1 MLTKQL
7 NHALKKEYAQEI
19 KQEDADSNDRSNR
32 TTSNLAF
39 ILFDSPREFVLV
51 WIKLLLTLIFM
62 LLISAL
68 PYPERGKQFFFVIFF
83 LATALRVIEVK
94 VTWEIKESVAVAGKK
109 IREYR
114 DDPLVPTPDYRQ
126 ALLLEGSPREGH
138 YFFREEP
145 YFYQL
150 EKHLISW
157 QKSNPLSR
165 GIACA
170 FRGIASN
177 IGNKSYKG
185 ILDTPDARKALGDE
199 WFLIQTRPICLMHF
213 IQRHGGGN
221 FLSKEKKEKHQNKG
235 IMVKGKM
242 KEHKPENGNSQN
254 RNEVW
259 EEIRALGL
267 EEKEDERYPFTERAA
282 NIKQLSSLK
291 LQKVLFSFSD
301 IDGCVQNGMI
311 PFLMFSFM
319 LKEQE
324 NVRILRGLK
333 ILFCLGLKILTD
345 ELKEIEMIHEL
356 TKYAV
361 SYQARASWVG
371 GGHEIVFAFL
381 SKRGVGL
388 TKPHANDMF
397 LILIDGGESFEVQ
410 ERWGGT
416 LIWQEYETSIFDDP
430 EGFKKGGGQGNET
443 STSLS
448 PTCVPFTEKL
458 IKSLSLHKTV
468 MLIEEK
474 DQITRKRTREIVH
487 QAIRKGQLDPLPQG
501 SQMREA

>member
-1 MLTKQL
+1 MHSIFTHREQ
-7 NHALKKEYAQEI
+7 KKEYAQEI

-39 ILFDSPREFVLV
+39 IYFE

-68 PYPERGKQFFFVIFF
+68 F

-94 VTWEIKESVAVAGKK
+94 VTWEIKESVA

-114 DDPLVPTPDYRQ
+114 DDPLVVSKNLLISECLWRRDGLPTPDYRQ

-185 ILDTPDARKALGDE
+185 ILDTPDARKAL
-199 WFLIQTRPICLMHF
+199 FLIQTRPICLMHF

-282 NIKQLSSLK
+282 NIKA
-291 LQKVLFSFSD
+291 
-301 IDGCVQNGMI
+301 
-311 PFLMFSFM
+311 
-319 LKEQE
+319 E
-324 NVRILRGLK
+324 
-333 ILFCLGLKILTD
+333 
-345 ELKEIEMIHEL
+345 
-356 TKYAV
+356 
-361 SYQARASWVG
+361 RA
-371 GGHEIVFAFL
+371 
-381 SKRGVGL
+381 
-388 TKPHANDMF
+388 
-397 LILIDGGESFEVQ
+397 
-410 ERWGGT
+410 
-416 LIWQEYETSIFDDP
+416 
-430 EGFKKGGGQGNET
+430 
-443 STSLS
+443 
-448 PTCVPFTEKL
+448 
-458 IKSLSLHKTV
+458 
-468 MLIEEK
+468 
-474 DQITRKRTREIVH
+474 
-487 QAIRKGQLDPLPQG
+487 
-501 SQMREA
+501 

>member
-1 MLTKQL
+1 MHSIFTHREQ
-7 NHALKKEYAQEI
+7 KKEYAQEI

-39 ILFDSPREFVLV
+39 IYFDSPREFVCFWGATMDKIASYPYFYVKDLAPFV
-51 WIKLLLTLIFM
+51 TIGQISSFFFFL

-68 PYPERGKQFFFVIFF
+68 PYPERGKQFFFVILFTGLHFKQFHYF

-430 EGFKKGGGQGNET
+430 SSIQIKK
-443 STSLS
+443 
-448 PTCVPFTEKL
+448 EK
-458 IKSLSLHKTV
+458 
-468 MLIEEK
+468 
-474 DQITRKRTREIVH
+474 KRYL
-487 QAIRKGQLDPLPQG
+487 A
-501 SQMREA
+501 

>member
-1 MLTKQL
+1 MHSIFTHREQ
-7 NHALKKEYAQEI
+7 KKEYAQEI

-39 ILFDSPREFVLV
+39 IYFDSPREFVCNY
-51 WIKLLLTLIFM
+51 K

-68 PYPERGKQFFFVIFF
+68 PYPERGKQFFFVIFNKIDHKPYFIFF

-282 NIKQLSSLK
+282 NIKEQRISVYQVEKKRIVHTKSKQSSL
-291 LQKVLFSFSD
+291 LIQWR
-301 IDGCVQNGMI
+301 IAHR
-311 PFLMFSFM
+311 
-319 LKEQE
+319 KEQE

-345 ELKEIEMIHEL
+345 ELKEIEMVLFGNIKIHEL
-356 TKYAV
+356 TKYAI

-416 LIWQEYETSIFDDP
+416 L
-430 EGFKKGGGQGNET
+430 
-443 STSLS
+443 
-448 PTCVPFTEKL
+448 
-458 IKSLSLHKTV
+458 
-468 MLIEEK
+468 
-474 DQITRKRTREIVH
+474 
-487 QAIRKGQLDPLPQG
+487 
-501 SQMREA
+501 

>member
-1 MLTKQL
+1 MHSIFTHREQ
-7 NHALKKEYAQEI
+7 KKEYAQEI

-39 ILFDSPREFVLV
+39 IYFDSPREFVCFWGATMDKIASYPYFYVKDLAPFV
-51 WIKLLLTLIFM
+51 TIGQISSFFFFL

-68 PYPERGKQFFFVIFF
+68 PYPERGKQFFFVIFSRF
-83 LATALRVIEVK
+83 VWQDSQ

-185 ILDTPDARKALGDE
+185 ILDTP
-199 WFLIQTRPICLMHF
+199 FLIQTRPICLMHF

-235 IMVKGKM
+235 IMYGK
-242 KEHKPENGNSQN
+242 
-254 RNEVW
+254 
-259 EEIRALGL
+259 EIRALGL

-345 ELKEIEMIHEL
+345 ELKEIEMIDQIEQMIAQDHVDEPADPNIIL
-356 TKYAV
+356 EEPEDEASKSDKDGKKRYAV

-381 SKRGVGL
+381 SKRDL

-430 EGFKKGGGQGNET
+430 SSIQIKKG
-443 STSLS
+443 
-448 PTCVPFTEKL
+448 K
-458 IKSLSLHKTV
+458 
-468 MLIEEK
+468 
-474 DQITRKRTREIVH
+474 KRYL
-487 QAIRKGQLDPLPQG
+487 A
-501 SQMREA
+501 

>member
-1 MLTKQL
+1 MQ
-7 NHALKKEYAQEI
+7 AQ
-19 KQEDADSNDRSNR
+19 S
-32 TTSNLAF
+32 L
-39 ILFDSPREFVLV
+39 
-51 WIKLLLTLIFM
+51 
-62 LLISAL
+62 
-68 PYPERGKQFFFVIFF
+68 GKASHF
-83 LATALRVIEVK
+83 LA
-94 VTWEIKESVAVAGKK
+94 KK
-109 IREYR
+109 QS
-114 DDPLVPTPDYRQ
+114 T
-126 ALLLEGSPREGH
+126 ALLL
-138 YFFREEP
+138 
-145 YFYQL
+145 
-150 EKHLISW
+150 K
-157 QKSNPLSR
+157 QKR
-165 GIACA
+165 IACA
-170 FRGIASN
+170 FRGIAS
-177 IGNKSYKG
+177 KLAAL
-185 ILDTPDARKALGDE
+185 ILDTPDARKAL
-199 WFLIQTRPICLMHF
+199 FLIQTRPICLMHF

-345 ELKEIEMIHEL
+345 ELKEIEMIDQIEQMIAQDH
-356 TKYAV
+356 V
-361 SYQARASWVG
+361 SSTCLINHTG
-371 GGHEIVFAFL
+371 GQGFAFL

-397 LILIDGGESFEVQ
+397 LILI
-410 ERWGGT
+410 
-416 LIWQEYETSIFDDP
+416 
-430 EGFKKGGGQGNET
+430 
-443 STSLS
+443 
-448 PTCVPFTEKL
+448 
-458 IKSLSLHKTV
+458 
-468 MLIEEK
+468 
-474 DQITRKRTREIVH
+474 
-487 QAIRKGQLDPLPQG
+487 
-501 SQMREA
+501 

>member
-1 MLTKQL
+1 MRVIAMDKI
-7 NHALKKEYAQEI
+7 ASYPYFYVK
-19 KQEDADSNDRSNR
+19 D
-32 TTSNLAF
+32 LAPF
-39 ILFDSPREFVLV
+39 VTIGQISSFFFFLFFAITPILGRQ
-51 WIKLLLTLIFM
+51 M
-62 LLISAL
+62 RLLISAL
-68 PYPERGKQFFFVIFF
+68 PYPERGKQFFFHLSSLVLYVAAKKAVDGSISVGGF

-109 IREYR
+109 TAIVQGHFLSLTNLDTGLGNSTLFHWLQDKRIREYR
-114 DDPLVPTPDYRQ
+114 DDPLVVSKNLLISGILLSQIGIDP
-126 ALLLEGSPREGH
+126 ALGYLFIFLEGSPREGH

-199 WFLIQTRPICLMHF
+199 WFLIQTRPICKLDVA
-213 IQRHGGGN
+213 I
-221 FLSKEKKEKHQNKG
+221 SYQNKR
-235 IMVKGKM
+235 KKSSF
-242 KEHKPENGNSQN
+242 K
-254 RNEVW
+254 
-259 EEIRALGL
+259 ALGL

-324 NVRILRGLK
+324 NVQILRGLK
-333 ILFCLGLKILTD
+333 ILFCLGLKIITD
-345 ELKEIEMIHEL
+345 ELKEIEMI
-356 TKYAV
+356 
-361 SYQARASWVG
+361 
-371 GGHEIVFAFL
+371 
-381 SKRGVGL
+381 
-388 TKPHANDMF
+388 
-397 LILIDGGESFEVQ
+397 
-410 ERWGGT
+410 
-416 LIWQEYETSIFDDP
+416 
-430 EGFKKGGGQGNET
+430 
-443 STSLS
+443 
-448 PTCVPFTEKL
+448 
-458 IKSLSLHKTV
+458 
-468 MLIEEK
+468 
-474 DQITRKRTREIVH
+474 DQIE
-487 QAIRKGQLDPLPQG
+487 
-501 SQMREA
+501 QMIAQDHV